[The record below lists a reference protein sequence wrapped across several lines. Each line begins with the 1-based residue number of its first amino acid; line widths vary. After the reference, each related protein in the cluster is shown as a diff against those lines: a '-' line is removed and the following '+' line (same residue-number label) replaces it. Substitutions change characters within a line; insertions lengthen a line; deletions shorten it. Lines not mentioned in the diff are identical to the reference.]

1 MDITIISRP
10 DIFPGEELAIRLLL
24 DNGADY
30 IHIRKPDLKS
40 GSVAALLDKIPDRY
54 YDRLILNGNFELLAD
69 YNLGG
74 AHLNRRNPA
83 PPAGFKGTVGYSC
96 HSLEELM
103 LRRDEMEYCLL
114 SPIYDSISKS
124 GYASAFSHHILADAA
139 AKGIID
145 SKVIALGG
153 ITPQRVTAVK
163 SYNFG
168 GFAVQGYIWD
178 SPTLD
183 VIKEKIELLRKYA
196 DR

>member
-1 MDITIISRP
+1 MEITVISRP

-24 DNGADY
+24 DNGADC

-40 GSVAALLDKIPDRY
+40 GSVAALLDRIPEAY
-54 YDRLILNGNFELLAD
+54 YGRLVLNGHFELLSD
-69 YNLGG
+69 YRLGG
-74 AHLNRRNPA
+74 VHLNRRNPS
-83 PPAGFKGTVGYSC
+83 PPDGFTGKTGYSC

-103 LRRDEMEYCLL
+103 LRCDEMDYCTL
-114 SPIYDSISKS
+114 SPIYDSVSKS

-139 AKGIID
+139 AKGIINE
-145 SKVIALGG
+145 KVIALGG
-153 ITPQRVTAVK
+153 ITPQRIAAVK

-168 GFAVQGYIWD
+168 GFAVLGYIWD

-183 VIKEKIELLRKYA
+183 IIKEKIELLRKYS